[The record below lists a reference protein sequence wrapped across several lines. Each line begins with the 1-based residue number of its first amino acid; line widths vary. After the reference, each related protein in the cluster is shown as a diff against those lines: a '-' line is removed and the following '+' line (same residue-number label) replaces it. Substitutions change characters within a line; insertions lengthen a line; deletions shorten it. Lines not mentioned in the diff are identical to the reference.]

1 MEQEKIMEI
10 MKLLEKER
18 AKLYL
23 LVSEYGLESPQVL
36 EQSKFVD
43 SLLPALMKSEKQNNK
58 QKKDHPPPRLR

>member
-1 MEQEKIMEI
+1 MKQEKIMEI
-10 MKLLEKER
+10 MRLLEKER

-43 SLLPALMKSEKQNNK
+43 SLLLALMVRGKQNN
-58 QKKDHPPPRLR
+58 QQEAF